1 MRDLRESGCDIFT
14 VGQYL
19 RPTMQHLEVERYCAP
34 EEFEAWKRE
43 GKALG
48 FKFVASGPYVRS
60 SYNADLIK
68 LPAEEHQPPDSCE
81 PSATPA
87 AGR

>member
-1 MRDLRESGCDIFT
+1 MVGLGESAEEITQVMRDLREVGCDIFT

-19 RPTMQHLEVERYCAP
+19 RPTMEHLEVVRYRTP
-34 EEFEAWKRE
+34 EEFEGWKLE
-43 GKALG
+43 GKAMG

-68 LPAEEHQPPDSCE
+68 LPAEGH
-81 PSATPA
+81 
-87 AGR
+87 